1 MTPFIWALFF
11 LFVLVRTALPHPPAK
26 CDSPLPSFL
35 FARMVEKAYTN
46 AREGPREYS
55 RKPTRMLA
63 KTLANVRESLRELM
77 PKPVRKAANGVGMG
91 LIHRLPD
98 CFLLSGNSR

>member
-26 CDSPLPSFL
+26 CDSPPFL
-35 FARMVEKAYTN
+35 FARIVEKADTN
-46 AREGPREYS
+46 ARECPREYS
-55 RKPTRMLA
+55 QKPTRMLA
-63 KTLANVRESLRELM
+63 RTLANVRESLRELM

-98 CFLLSGNSR
+98 CFLLSGN